1 MAEKKLTAAQKR
13 DRDMAALIA
22 GVQKEYEDKI
32 QLLKAQQVTE
42 LATTATENYLLG
54 WDQGVKTTEATY
66 KAQSFIDRLMGHPF
80 LVRSKYDKD

>member
-32 QLLKAQQVTE
+32 DIINAEHLAE
-42 LATTATENYLLG
+42 LATTATDNYMLG
-54 WDQGVKTTEATY
+54 IKQGYNQASAARQ
-66 KAQSFIDRLMGHPF
+66 AQGFIDRL
-80 LVRSKYDKD
+80 LNKAI

>member
-32 QLLKAQQVTE
+32 DLINADHLAE
-42 LATTATENYLLG
+42 LATTATDNYILG
-54 WDQGVKTTEATY
+54 IKHGHNAASAARQAQG
-66 KAQSFIDRLMGHPF
+66 FIDRL
-80 LVRSKYDKD
+80 LNKAI